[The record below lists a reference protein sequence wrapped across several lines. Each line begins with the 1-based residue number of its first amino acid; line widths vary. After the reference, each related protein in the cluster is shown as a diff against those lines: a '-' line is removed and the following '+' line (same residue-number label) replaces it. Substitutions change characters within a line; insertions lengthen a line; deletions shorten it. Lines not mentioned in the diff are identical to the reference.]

1 VVGRWECVK
10 TRERFPRA
18 VGSCFCFPQP
28 VISTAFQGC
37 LGFVFGLWKRPQV
50 AVDVVLGLFDSLAR
64 DVELKDD
71 AMMNQPI
78 NGCRRGHRVLED
90 AFHLEK
96 GRLLEMNTLPRSYR
110 WASRVNSTSIS
121 SQLCCTSP
129 GHR

>member
-37 LGFVFGLWKRPQV
+37 LRFVFGL
-50 AVDVVLGLFDSLAR
+50 LGLFDSVAR
-64 DVELKDD
+64 DVEFKDD

-78 NGCRRGHRVLED
+78 DGCRRGHRVLED
-90 AFHLEK
+90 AFHLET

-110 WASRVNSTSIS
+110 WASSVNSTSIS